1 MPMPVHRFK
10 WDTLERMF
18 WNAIL
23 FTVSLGIT
31 EVTPIDEWWAVPIGV
46 GLGLLKALA
55 AKRTGHPGTAST
67 LPATSDPA
75 GNIALV
81 LPPPQ

>member
-10 WDTLERMF
+10 WDILERTF
-18 WNAIL
+18 WNITL

-31 EVTPIDEWWAVPIGV
+31 EVTPLDKWWAAPI
-46 GLGLLKALA
+46 
-55 AKRTGHPGTAST
+55 GHPGTAST